1 MVGSGEERGADCTAD
16 RGLIVRAKEGYTM
29 PISYT
34 TVTANI
40 GRVTWHQHVTWD
52 GYLVVYCAW
61 FTA

>member
-1 MVGSGEERGADCTAD
+1 MQ
-16 RGLIVRAKEGYTM
+16 
-29 PISYT
+29 ISYT

-40 GRVTWHQHVTWD
+40 GRVTWHEHRTWD